1 MMYSKPSPSAAN
13 LHRSNVSRYIQLST
27 LFRRRIQSGVWAA
40 GSQIPTIDD
49 LVEETG
55 VARATVRQALG
66 VLESEGLLARFRG
79 KGTFVL
85 EQEND
90 SFWCEVETDW
100 KDLLTGRPGATIE
113 VISNTVSGPPS
124 DAPTEMGKLADQY
137 RLLRRY
143 HSRDGRIF
151 LVADVFID
159 AELAKSLPKSAL
171 KSRTAMRLAESLKD
185 IEICDA
191 RQTVTIGT
199 ADLDLSLLMDIELN
213 APVAYVQ
220 RSVVDQRGVI
230 VLIANGTYRGDVVKF
245 QFKLR

>member
-124 DAPTEMGKLADQY
+124 DAPTEMGKLADQ
-137 RLLRRY
+137 
-143 HSRDGRIF
+143 
-151 LVADVFID
+151 
-159 AELAKSLPKSAL
+159 
-171 KSRTAMRLAESLKD
+171 
-185 IEICDA
+185 
-191 RQTVTIGT
+191 
-199 ADLDLSLLMDIELN
+199 LD
-213 APVAYVQ
+213 
-220 RSVVDQRGVI
+220 
-230 VLIANGTYRGDVVKF
+230 
-245 QFKLR
+245 